1 MSDIKTGYTWSDDK
15 ANWSSNK
22 ATALRLNQ
30 MMDDANVNIL
40 AGSNIT
46 VTKSDAGI
54 TIASIAGGTG
64 TVTSVA
70 TGTGLTGGPITTTG
84 TVALANTSVAAGSY
98 TNSNITVDAQGRLT
112 SAANGSA
119 GGVTSVTGTAPVVSS
134 GGATP
139 AISMAAATTSVDGY
153 LTSTD
158 WTTFN
163 NKGSGTVTSVAA
175 TSPVTSSGGTT
186 PTIAIPA
193 ATTSVNGYLTSTDW
207 TTFNN
212 KSNTSGT
219 VTSVAA
225 TAGTGITV
233 SGSPITTSGTLTIT
247 NSAPDQ
253 TVALTASTG
262 ISTSGTYPNFTITN
276 SAPDQTVAIAA
287 GTGIS
292 VSGTYPSF
300 TVTNSSPSSGG
311 TVTSVAA
318 TVPSVFSISGSP
330 ITTSGTLAMTYSGT
344 ALPQANGGTGQTT
357 LGAGTYTATGGT
369 TAISLANRA
378 AQVFNVKDYG
388 AVGDN
393 STNDT
398 TAIAAAIAAAKT
410 AKGAVYFPAG
420 IYKTS
425 AISITSAAG
434 LTLYGDGMG
443 VSVIKTITASQ
454 VLHIYTSTNVNIY
467 HLTFDGN
474 CTARTAGQQ
483 AVTINASQC
492 SFCDNEILHSGEF
505 AAFFGG
511 DSAVTDLII
520 SRNLIRDCY
529 ADGINLANVTRAI
542 VSNNMIVNVDDDC
555 IAAGY
560 HGTAS
565 YISILGNYCKSRN
578 DLGTSTGRGIAILGA
593 SDVLVYGNFIETIK
607 QYGVLLDWN
616 GSLQRPTRVQ
626 VTANTIKNCPLISG
640 NAVTLQRTTD
650 CIFSDNVIL
659 DPATG
664 DSCLEI
670 ADWQNLTIQ
679 GGYFAQTQN
688 VFCRGIHANESSLVN
703 AGLLNIGRVYY
714 IASIGTTNWTLV
726 GAASNTVGLQ
736 FVATGVG
743 SGTGTVSNWPA
754 SWDTLKISR
763 VSINMAGASTNSCVY
778 LNPNSSTTMNTG
790 IIDGVVGKQVAA
802 GDYITVGSARAG
814 TLWKIVNNTTA
825 SSGNTVSPATGGI
838 FTTVNNN

>member
-139 AISMAAATTSVDGY
+139 AISMAAAT
-153 LTSTD
+153 
-158 WTTFN
+158 
-163 NKGSGTVTSVAA
+163 A
-175 TSPVTSSGGTT
+175 
-186 PTIAIPA
+186 
-193 ATTSVNGYLTSTDW
+193 SVNGYLTSTDW

-212 KSNTSGT
+212 KTSNT
-219 VTSVAA
+219 
-225 TAGTGITV
+225 
-233 SGSPITTSGTLTIT
+233 
-247 NSAPDQ
+247 
-253 TVALTASTG
+253 
-262 ISTSGTYPNFTITN
+262 
-276 SAPDQTVAIAA
+276 
-287 GTGIS
+287 
-292 VSGTYPSF
+292 
-300 TVTNSSPSSGG
+300 G

-703 AGLLNIGRVYY
+703 AGSLSVGGVYY

>member
-1 MSDIKTGYTWSDDK
+1 MSDFIPELQFNGPLIDGPISILKDGSVLKTRPRI
-15 ANWSSNK
+15 N
-22 ATALRLNQ
+22 LVQ
-30 MMDDANVNIL
+30 
-40 AGSNIT
+40 GSNIT
-46 VTKSDAGI
+46 ITSADDAVNYR
-54 TIASIAGGTG
+54 TD
-64 TVTSVA
+64 
-70 TGTGLTGGPITTTG
+70 
-84 TVALANTSVAAGSY
+84 
-98 TNSNITVDAQGRLT
+98 ITV
-112 SAANGSA
+112 SAAA
-119 GGVTSVTGTAPVVSS
+119 
-134 GGATP
+134 
-139 AISMAAATTSVDGY
+139 
-153 LTSTD
+153 
-158 WTTFN
+158 
-163 NKGSGTVTSVAA
+163 SGTVTSV
-175 TSPVTSSGGTT
+175 GGTGT
-186 PTIAIPA
+186 
-193 ATTSVNGYLTSTDW
+193 VNGITL
-207 TTFNN
+207 
-212 KSNTSGT
+212 SGT
-219 VTSVAA
+219 VTS
-225 TAGTGITV
+225 
-233 SGSPITTSGTLTIT
+233 SGNLTLGGTLSGV
-247 NSAPDQ
+247 N
-253 TVALTASTG
+253 LTSQVTG
-262 ISTSGTYPNFTITN
+262 
-276 SAPDQTVAIAA
+276 V
-287 GTGIS
+287 
-292 VSGTYPSF
+292 
-300 TVTNSSPSSGG
+300 
-311 TVTSVAA
+311 
-318 TVPSVFSISGSP
+318 
-330 ITTSGTLAMTYSGT
+330 
-344 ALPQANGGTGQTT
+344 LPQANGGTGQTT

-369 TAISLANRA
+369 TAISLANRS

-410 AKGAVYFPAG
+410 AKGAVYFPSG

-425 AISITSAAG
+425 VISITGAAG

-511 DSAVTDLII
+511 DSAITDLII

-565 YISILGNYCKSRN
+565 YITIIGNYCKSRN
-578 DLGTSTGRGIAILGA
+578 DLGTTWGRGITILGA
-593 SDVLVYGNFIETIK
+593 SDVLVYGNFVETIK
-607 QYGVLLDWN
+607 QYGILLDWN
-616 GSLQRPTRVQ
+616 GSSQRPTRVQ
-626 VTANTIKNCPLISG
+626 ITANTVKNCPLVSG

-659 DPATG
+659 DPASG

-688 VFCRGIHANESSLVN
+688 VFCRGIHANENS
-703 AGLLNIGRVYY
+703 GWP
-714 IASIGTTNWTLV
+714 TT
-726 GAASNTVGLQ
+726 
-736 FVATGVG
+736 
-743 SGTGTVSNWPA
+743 
-754 SWDTLKISR
+754 WDTLKISR

-778 LNPNSSTTMNTG
+778 LNPHSSVTMNTG
-790 IIDGVVGKQVAA
+790 IIDGVVGKQVVA
-802 GDYITVGSARAG
+802 GDYITVGSARSG
-814 TLWKIVNNTTA
+814 VLWKIVNNTTA
-825 SSGNTVSPATGGI
+825 SAGNTVSPSTGGV

>member
-139 AISMAAATTSVDGY
+139 AISMAAAT
-153 LTSTD
+153 
-158 WTTFN
+158 
-163 NKGSGTVTSVAA
+163 A
-175 TSPVTSSGGTT
+175 
-186 PTIAIPA
+186 
-193 ATTSVNGYLTSTDW
+193 SVNGYLTSTDW

-212 KSNTSGT
+212 KTSNT
-219 VTSVAA
+219 
-225 TAGTGITV
+225 
-233 SGSPITTSGTLTIT
+233 
-247 NSAPDQ
+247 
-253 TVALTASTG
+253 
-262 ISTSGTYPNFTITN
+262 
-276 SAPDQTVAIAA
+276 
-287 GTGIS
+287 
-292 VSGTYPSF
+292 
-300 TVTNSSPSSGG
+300 G

-565 YISILGNYCKSRN
+565 YISILGNYCRARN
-578 DLGTSTGRGIAILGA
+578 DLSTSTGRGIAILGA
-593 SDVLVYGNFIETIK
+593 SDILVYGNFIETIK

-703 AGLLNIGRVYY
+703 AGSLTIGGVYY

-736 FVATGVG
+736 FVAIGAGT
-743 SGTGTVSNWPA
+743 GTGTVSNWPA